1 MKKLL
6 VAAAAAAA
14 ALLTAPAGAASAQD
28 DVSVMLLH
36 GIPDVPVDV
45 YVAGAE
51 VIPDFQPGDM
61 QDISAFGGQTLTD
74 VAVVPAGGDLSDAV
88 IEVAELA
95 VPASGNW
102 TVVAHLDADGN
113 PTITP
118 YENDTTAAVSGEGRL
133 VVRHDAAAPAV
144 DILVGGEVV
153 ISDLSNPD
161 EAALDLPA
169 GEISG
174 AEIAPTGGD
183 PIADVPT
190 VTLESGTGLVVYAV
204 GSLDGG
210 TFTFYTQEYSLA
222 EVSAVNATG
231 LEDEGGDGT
240 PQPTAVNTG
249 GELSSSSNSLVLFAA
264 AAGLFM
270 LAGGAVALRRRTIE
284 S

>member
-14 ALLTAPAGAASAQD
+14 ALLTVPAGAASAQD

-61 QDISAFGGQTLTD
+61 QDISTFGGQTLTD
-74 VAVVPAGGDLSDAV
+74 VAVVPAGGDISEAV
-88 IEVAELA
+88 IEVPELA

-102 TVVAHLDADGN
+102 TVIAHLDADGN

-118 YENDTTAAVSGEGRL
+118 YENDTSAAGSGEGRL

-144 DILVGGEVV
+144 DILVGGEAV
-153 ISDLSNPD
+153 ISNLTNPD

-169 GEISG
+169 GEIAG
-174 AEIAPTGGD
+174 AQIAPAGGD

-190 VTLESGTGLVVYAV
+190 VTLAAGTGLVVYAV

-210 TFTFYTQEYSLA
+210 TFTFYTQEYPLA
-222 EVSAVNATG
+222 EVSAVPTTG
-231 LEDEGGDGT
+231 AEDEGGDGT

-264 AAGLFM
+264 AAGLFA